1 MLVPQPM
8 ACPVRRFFVTWTQFG
23 EADEKCQPESFAT
36 VHPVYG
42 RAGIYLAQSRK
53 QKKLNHG

>member
-1 MLVPQPM
+1 M

-23 EADEKCQPESFAT
+23 EADGKCQPESFAT